1 MSVLKD
7 ALAKLNLG
15 SFPPGD
21 MIAPSNEPVPYERAV
36 GRIQRGG
43 EPTTSGTVVADE
55 AAVELASEAPPEE
68 ALRFA
73 AVLVRAA
80 QLGHLARGGT
90 PEAMAADLH
99 RRLVAAGK
107 GTNTT
112 RGAWTSVVQ
121 SVFDRVKVREIDGEL
136 TVLNGGRRPEA
147 RLTSKGVPT
156 HDAMARDVVAA
167 LTGGWAVAHLAAMA
181 DAQARVKLPVLGE
194 SEDES
199 AYIARC
205 EEWAAEI
212 TVAEVRLALG
222 GQEVNAAAWS
232 QIYAR
237 RERQAEARRKVE
249 AVEAARAAETQ
260 KTKVRIAQAASEAE
274 LVELKA
280 GLRNDTL
287 GDGPATVAAVLAW
300 DRKWGANGAQ
310 GTQEIAVQLLSEKLP
325 RRHFAALCAV
335 REWPAWTAR
344 DRVLSG
350 AVEVPEAQLLALPD
364 EALVAMVL
372 PWVNQPEP
380 ELPLS
385 RRAVRVLLDRHGE
398 GFVGWGQGSPN
409 SGSSSVFLLTEAGT
423 TRAPRAFDPLRV
435 PPIPVGTMRLPIGPH
450 DGHRGYARL
459 IPQPYDKVAW
469 AWVSP
474 AAQCARRRLEASVK
488 ARGVG
493 SLYVRSAMRA
503 YSRHPEKNY
512 PRLAA
517 STARSTVYVG
527 IDEAVGKVFD
537 DLRLVSAAFTSEEI
551 DPRWFLL
558 HARGGKTVKGG
569 WHIYETR
576 PGQPAAEPD
585 AVVYL
590 QDSAS
595 GRYHKRAK
603 TNYLVSERGVCAM
616 TSFACE
622 EAVRSIFFASPTEPA
637 KLSDGRG
644 VGYDPTGATVGAEG
658 ATLTLIR
665 GYGTESEASP
675 VAWAG

>member
-1 MSVLKD
+1 MSLRE

-15 SFPPGD
+15 PLPPGD
-21 MIAPSNEPVPYERAV
+21 AVSPSDAPVPYWRAAGRVERDGDAATV
-36 GRIQRGG
+36 PNQEA
-43 EPTTSGTVVADE
+43 EPAPAE
-55 AAVELASEAPPEE
+55 PPPEE

-73 AVLVRAA
+73 AVLLRAA
-80 QLGHLARGGT
+80 QLASGGGN
-90 PEAMAADLH
+90 PEALAADLH

-107 GTNTT
+107 GTNTA

-121 SVFDRVKVREIDGEL
+121 GVMDRVKVREMEGEL
-136 TVLNGGRRPEA
+136 TSLNGGRRPEA

-156 HDAMARDVVAA
+156 HDAMARDVEAA
-167 LTGGWAVAHLAAMA
+167 LAGGWAVAHLAAMA

-194 SEDES
+194 SEEEG
-199 AYIARC
+199 AFLARC
-205 EEWAAEI
+205 ETWAAEM

-222 GQEVNAAAWS
+222 GQTVDTAAWS
-232 QIYAR
+232 VIYAR
-237 RERQAEARRKVE
+237 RERQEVARRKVE
-249 AVEAARAAETQ
+249 AAEAARAAETH
-260 KTKVRIAQAASEAE
+260 KAKVRLAQAAAEAE
-274 LVELKA
+274 LVELTA
-280 GLRNDTL
+280 ALSNDSL

-300 DRKWGANGAQ
+300 DRKWGAHGAKD
-310 GTQEIAVQLLSEKLP
+310 TQEIAVQLLSEKLP

-372 PWVNQPEP
+372 PWVNQPDEDR
-380 ELPLS
+380 LLS

-398 GFVGWGQGSPN
+398 GFVGWGQATPN

-423 TRAPRAFDPLRV
+423 IRAPRAFDPLRV
-435 PPIPVGTMRLPIGPH
+435 PPVGTTHLPIGPH
-450 DGHRGYARL
+450 DGHQGYARL
-459 IPQPYDKVAW
+459 IPQPYGKVAW

-474 AAQCARRRLEASVK
+474 AAQCARRRLEASVR

-493 SLYVRSAMRA
+493 SLYVRAAMRA

-512 PRLAA
+512 PRLVA

-537 DLRLVSAAFTSEEI
+537 DLRMVSAAFTEEES

-576 PGQPAAEPD
+576 PGQPAAEPE

-595 GRYHKRAK
+595 GRYPKRAK
-603 TNYLVSERGVCAM
+603 TSYHVGERGVCAM

-622 EAVRSIFFASPTEPA
+622 EAARSIFFASATEPA

-644 VGYDPTGATVGAEG
+644 VGYDPTGATVGVEG

-665 GYGTESEASP
+665 GYGTESEAPP